1 MDRNAFQLIP
11 TDVIKAWSQ
20 GEYYVGDIPSISYR
34 HLGIALWLRGW
45 YTYVDKTNVRG
56 RKHWSGIAKVDIK
69 GSVLSMGGV
78 RLFGTDAVFWRTEHS
93 FIQDEREIIWFYSG
107 FNCDSPTRL
116 SAIRAKYFKKWK
128 LDLDLPHKCFGLK
141 RDEWGELLMALA
153 TAFDDDVE
161 VIAQTR
167 ATENQKT
174 DKPLQKDLGM
184 LRFSVDLDP
193 KDRVRR
199 CEYYHYDSA
208 SGVPT
213 AGLSEFRKV
222 GFEGML

>member
-34 HLGIALWLRGW
+34 QLGIALWLRGW
-45 YTYVDKTNVRG
+45 YTYVDKTDVKD

-93 FIQDEREIIWFYSG
+93 FIQNEKEIIWFYSG
-107 FNCDSPTRL
+107 FNCDSPSRL
-116 SAIRAKYFKKWK
+116 PAIRDKYFKKWK
-128 LDLDLPHKCFGLK
+128 LDLKAPDKRFGLK
-141 RDEWGELLMALA
+141 REQWGELLMALA
-153 TAFDDDVE
+153 TEFDEDVE
-161 VIAQTR
+161 TIAQTR
-167 ATENQKT
+167 ATENQKSA
-174 DKPLQKDLGM
+174 KPLQKDLGM
-184 LRFSVDLDP
+184 LRFSVYPEDG
-193 KDRVRR
+193 VRT

-208 SGVPT
+208 SAVPT
-213 AGLSEFRKV
+213 AGLSVFRKV
-222 GFEGML
+222 GFEGLI